1 MIEAHWGL
9 ARKPFA
15 NTPDPAFLVRLPAVE
30 EAFARLL
37 YDVTE
42 VRGGL
47 SLVTGDIGCGKTM
60 LAHALL
66 DRLAGTPYEATALGS
81 PRLTPVQL
89 LQAVLTAVG
98 APRAPR
104 GKHALVQALGAQLV
118 REHAHGRRPVLVVD
132 EGQLATATLLEEVR
146 LLTNFEDRHDKHIH
160 VVLVGQP
167 ELRARVAAQ
176 PQIDQRIGL
185 RAHMTPFDP
194 EEVETYVTHRLRV
207 AGANGTP
214 IFEPDALAALARR
227 SGGVP
232 RLINNL
238 ATQALFVAAARGCR
252 TVDAELVNDV
262 ADDRE

>member
-1 MIEAHWGL
+1 MIEQHWGL
-9 ARKPFA
+9 LRKPFA

-30 EAFARLL
+30 EAFARLF

-66 DRLAGTPYEATALGS
+66 DRLAGTPWEATALGS

-89 LQAVLTAVG
+89 LQAVLAAVG
-98 APRAPR
+98 GTRVPR
-104 GKHALVQALGAQLV
+104 GKHQLVQALGGQLA
-118 REHAHGRRPVLVVD
+118 REHARGRRPVLIVD
-132 EGQLATATLLEEVR
+132 EGQLATANLLEEVR

-176 PQIDQRIGL
+176 PQIDQRVGL
-185 RAHMTPFDP
+185 RAHMTPLDP
-194 EEVETYVTHRLRV
+194 EDVETYVCHRLRV

-214 IFEPDALAALARR
+214 IFEREAIDTLAAR

-232 RLINNL
+232 RVINNL
-238 ATQALFVAAARGCR
+238 ATQALFVAAARGDR
-252 TVDAELVNDV
+252 TVGAELVNDV
-262 ADDRE
+262 ADDRG